1 MLHKLSLE
9 HSSSS
14 NLINTFG
21 DLFRHTYMSPICCV
35 KTHYIQCI
43 NLEDNICIHKKLK
56 NKAHLNGPFDNH
68 FYNLNSELIC
78 YLHSLCSFNLNKKKL
93 KSILNFDKCYE
104 VCQCLD
110 VKIERW
116 LKENPIC
123 FTNLKE
129 NKIWDC
135 VYVEGG
141 GLYPLFTP
149 SRYEISILSK
159 SSETSWEL
167 FQLGHIFNKMSIF
180 SIYQSFS
187 LIQLYFLSLISSL
200 VAKWVYERL

>member
-1 MLHKLSLE
+1 MEKGHTHKVWLIRLCIKKWNSGKVCPVIRC
-9 HSSSS
+9 HS
-14 NLINTFG
+14 N
-21 DLFRHTYMSPICCV
+21 D
-35 KTHYIQCI
+35 
-43 NLEDNICIHKKLK
+43 
-56 NKAHLNGPFDNH
+56 GPFDNH
-68 FYNLNSELIC
+68 FYNLNIEHIC
-78 YLHSLCSFNLNKKKL
+78 YLHSWCSFNFSNKFWNPFW
-93 KSILNFDKCYE
+93 ILINVMKFVNVWMWKF
-104 VCQCLD
+104 
-110 VKIERW
+110 ERW

-167 FQLGHIFNKMSIF
+167 F
-180 SIYQSFS
+180 
-187 LIQLYFLSLISSL
+187 
-200 VAKWVYERL
+200 